1 MSQLLFKS
9 LRLTKLLSKHEMI
22 SSISIK
28 KLSSVDSN
36 YNYDVAIVGGGIV
49 GLATARELLARK
61 PDLSCAL
68 LEKESQLSM
77 HQTGHNSG
85 VVHAGLYYTP
95 GSLKAK
101 LCVEGLKLLY
111 KYCDENGVPYKM
123 CGKLVVATEPEEV
136 PRLNNIYERALKNG
150 CTMSLIEGSEIKDI
164 EPYCQGLKAIHSPLT
179 GIVDYG
185 LVARTYGKEFESRG
199 GKIYTNFE
207 VNGFNS
213 SAEDSDYAV
222 SIRGT
227 ENQVVNAKYVIV
239 CAGLYSDRLAAK
251 AGCDSLPK
259 IVPFR
264 GDYLILKP
272 GKEHLVRG
280 NIYPVPNPK
289 FPFLGFHYTP
299 RMDGSVWLGPNAILA
314 FKREGYNFFDFNLKD
329 FTESLMYPGLQ
340 KIVLK
345 NIPAGMSEVYRII
358 NKRAQ
363 IKGLQRFIPE
373 LKVSDVIS
381 GPSGVRA
388 MALDTD
394 GSMVD
399 DFVFDIGDSNVG
411 KRTLHVRNAPSPA
424 ATSSLAIAKMI
435 SDKAETTFAL

>member
-1 MSQLLFKS
+1 M
-9 LRLTKLLSKHEMI
+9 KLLSKNEVASLPAI
-22 SSISIK
+22 FNRNLSSINSK
-28 KLSSVDSN
+28 EN
-36 YNYDVAIVGGGIV
+36 FDVAIVGGGIV
-49 GLATARELLARK
+49 GLATARELILRK
-61 PDLSCAL
+61 PNLSCTL
-68 LEKESQLSM
+68 LEKENRLTM

-85 VVHAGLYYTP
+85 VIHAGLYYTP

-111 KYCDENGVPYKM
+111 EYCDENGVPYKK

-136 PRLNNIYERALKNG
+136 PRLNAIYERALKNG
-150 CTMSLIEGSEIKDI
+150 CTMSLIEGNDIKDI

-185 LVARTYGKEFESRG
+185 LVARTYGKEFETRG
-199 GKIYTNFE
+199 GKIFTNFE

-213 SAEDSDYAV
+213 STDSDYSV
-222 SIRGT
+222 SIQGT
-227 ENQVVNAKYVIV
+227 KNQVINAKYVIV

-272 GKEHLVRG
+272 GREHLVKG

-345 NIPAGMSEVYRII
+345 NIPAGLSEIYRII

-394 GSMVD
+394 GQMVD
-399 DFVFDIGDSNVG
+399 DFVFDIGDTAVG

-435 SDKAETTFAL
+435 SEKAETTFGL